1 MRDTFPRNT
10 GTAAGAGDVGIDE
23 SMSGGGLSDPGPG
36 AAAARSAA
44 GVCEHAAITTM
55 SATTMETNRVM
66 GFILPP

>member
-1 MRDTFPRNT
+1 
-10 GTAAGAGDVGIDE
+10 VGIDE

-36 AAAARSAA
+36 AGAARSVA

-55 SATTMETNRVM
+55 SATTMETTRVM